1 MNVDG
6 LDVDDV
12 LLIVDCTIQVNEVHL
27 DRLDA
32 LIPMY
37 HEMCSSVAKFDSVR
51 LTCTKRQKT
60 GEGGGARERERRG
73 KWVE

>member
-12 LLIVDCTIQVNEVHL
+12 LLIVDCTIQVNEVRL

-32 LIPMY
+32 SKLMY
-37 HEMCSSVAKFDSVR
+37 HEMCSSAAKFDSV
-51 LTCTKRQKT
+51 
-60 GEGGGARERERRG
+60 ERN
-73 KWVE
+73 KSTIK

>member
-12 LLIVDCTIQVNEVHL
+12 LLIVDCTIQVNEVRL

-32 LIPMY
+32 SIQMN
-37 HEMCSSVAKFDSVR
+37 HEMCSSAAKFDSVG
-51 LTCTKRQKT
+51 T
-60 GEGGGARERERRG
+60 GKMEKKE
-73 KWVE
+73 K

>member
-12 LLIVDCTIQVNEVHL
+12 LLIVDCTIQVNEVRL

-32 LIPMY
+32 SIRMN
-37 HEMCSSVAKFDSVR
+37 HEMCSSAAKFDSVG
-51 LTCTKRQKT
+51 KK
-60 GEGGGARERERRG
+60 ERNNNSINEIHI
-73 KWVE
+73 WQLASIQF